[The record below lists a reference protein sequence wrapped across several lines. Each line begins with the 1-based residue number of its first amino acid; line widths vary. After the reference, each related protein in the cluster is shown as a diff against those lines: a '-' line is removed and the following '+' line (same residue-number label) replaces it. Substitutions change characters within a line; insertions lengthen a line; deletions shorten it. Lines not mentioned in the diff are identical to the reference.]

1 MAFIDRMDHEFSGPE
16 NRNNHLMAAE
26 AWTWMR
32 GENNRGVFVVNMELD
47 ASDDAQLDQLVT
59 HYNGL
64 NNNQKLLFFNDFSSW
79 TVRLELGTV
88 TRGDFMSRFGLT

>member
-1 MAFIDRMDHEFSGPE
+1 MAFIDRMDHEFSGSE
-16 NRNNHLMAAE
+16 KRNNHLMAAE

-32 GENNRGVFVVNMELD
+32 GENNRGVFVVNMRLD
-47 ASDDAQLDQLVT
+47 ASDDAQLDQLVA

-79 TVRLELGTV
+79 TVRLELETV